1 MFGFVFGIVCLWGL
15 VRVVRGGR
23 RYGWGGSC
31 SSRRM
36 GGWDRGWRG
45 GGWDGEDRRWRFLRG
60 VFEELDTT
68 PGQEKEIRA
77 AIDEVMDAGE
87 KMKSGWS
94 DTRSELGK
102 VFRNDELDAT
112 ILGSVLSHQDA
123 ALDEM
128 RGAMVG
134 ALARI
139 HAALDP
145 EQRARLARWLER
157 GPRWGRRGWGGPYRA
172 HA

>member
-23 RYGWGGSC
+23 RYGWGSC
-31 SSRRM
+31 DGGHRM
-36 GGWDRGWRG
+36 GRGRWRRGWG
-45 GGWDGEDRRWRFLRG
+45 GEDRRWRFLRG

-77 AIDEVMDAGE
+77 AIEEVMDAGG
-87 KMKSGWS
+87 KLKAGFS

-102 VFRNDELDAT
+102 VFRSEELDET
-112 ILGSVLSHQDA
+112 ILGTVLSHQDA

-157 GPRWGRRGWGGPYRA
+157 GSRFGRHGWGGPYRA

>member
-1 MFGFVFGIVCLWGL
+1 MFGFVIGIVCLWGL
-15 VRVVRGGR
+15 IRVARGGR
-23 RYGWGGSC
+23 RFGWGSSC
-31 SSRRM
+31 GGMGRGR
-36 GGWDRGWRG
+36 GGWDRGWDG
-45 GGWDGEDRRWRFLRG
+45 GDRRWRFLRR

-77 AIDEVMDAGE
+77 AIDEVMEAGH
-87 KMKSGWS
+87 KVKDGFF
-94 DTRSELGK
+94 DTRGELGK
-102 VFRNDELDAT
+102 IFRNDELDET

-123 ALDEM
+123 AIDEL

-134 ALARI
+134 AMARI

-157 GPRWGRRGWGGPYRA
+157 GSRWGRRGWGGPYRA

>member
-1 MFGFVFGIVCLWGL
+1 
-15 VRVVRGGR
+15 
-23 RYGWGGSC
+23 
-31 SSRRM
+31 
-36 GGWDRGWRG
+36 
-45 GGWDGEDRRWRFLRG
+45 
-60 VFEELDTT
+60 
-68 PGQEKEIRA
+68 
-77 AIDEVMDAGE
+77 MDAGG
-87 KMKSGWS
+87 KLKAGFS

-102 VFRNDELDAT
+102 VFRSEELDET
-112 ILGSVLSHQDA
+112 ILGTVLSHQDA

-157 GPRWGRRGWGGPYRA
+157 GSRFGRHGWGGPYRA